1 VANENEKE
9 KDEAKQ
15 EISGAIVE
23 KCHYGSFCTIYSV
36 LRWSY
41 LSRIKDIKN
50 KSCQEFF
57 VSIF

>member
-9 KDEAKQ
+9 KDEAEQ

-36 LRWSY
+36 L
-41 LSRIKDIKN
+41 
-50 KSCQEFF
+50 
-57 VSIF
+57 